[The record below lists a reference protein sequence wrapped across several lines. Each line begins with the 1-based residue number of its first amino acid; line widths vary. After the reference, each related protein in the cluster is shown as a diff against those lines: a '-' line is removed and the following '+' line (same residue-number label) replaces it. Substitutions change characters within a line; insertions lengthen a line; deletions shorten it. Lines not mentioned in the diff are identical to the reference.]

1 MNRLCALILLG
12 VLVTPAFGQKTNPQL
27 RQLEDRLRQYSHG
40 MEFHQSNDIAYDSK
54 ITYRWKATYDVL
66 APIHRILTAQRT
78 NQSEEAAQQAILKTD
93 SIYAATRRQL
103 DEDLDT
109 IRATFKSLSREATE
123 SYMYEYHQDGADTI
137 NYSIAFDDSKGKPGY
152 PRFGNV
158 IQFWNAHEVASFSY
172 VSRKEDIL
180 FPDNPDTKLK
190 GALVDRRSY
199 GNYSHIY
206 EEPRGIPK
214 EETKPFDIAAFEAHI
229 QPALK
234 PLMKLQGAKSYPV
247 YWQHDKGYKDEVGS
261 YGSLL
266 YGVRLIE
273 DWPAG
278 LTTGTYYFIPAQHKA
293 DPFYDRLDSLAH
305 DYVNHHPEQPYRY
318 HHIPIILRVDRYG
331 SIYSDVYFHI
341 NDIVESDSDDT
352 DDINSTKYNLR
363 CYQDDDGLHILS
375 LTTKGILWIPKG
387 FQKMKRWVNGKATY
401 RK

>member
-1 MNRLCALILLG
+1 
-12 VLVTPAFGQKTNPQL
+12 
-27 RQLEDRLRQYSHG
+27 
-40 MEFHQSNDIAYDSK
+40 
-54 ITYRWKATYDVL
+54 
-66 APIHRILTAQRT
+66 
-78 NQSEEAAQQAILKTD
+78 
-93 SIYAATRRQL
+93 
-103 DEDLDT
+103 
-109 IRATFKSLSREATE
+109 
-123 SYMYEYHQDGADTI
+123 MYEYHQDGADTI
-137 NYSIAFDDSKGKPGY
+137 NYSIAFDESNGKPGY

-172 VSRKEDIL
+172 VSRKEDIWY
-180 FPDNPDTKLK
+180 PSNPDTKLK
-190 GALVDRRSY
+190 RVLVDRRSY

-266 YGVRLIE
+266 YGVRIE

-293 DPFYDRLDSLAH
+293 EPFYDRLDSLAH